1 MAWNLSRIREKVRMV
16 SGRLSAA
23 EMDNDEIDQYIN
35 EYFQYT
41 FPSQVKLERN
51 KVVYE
56 LFTEQNKQDYDAP
69 EGYLGFQPPAS
80 IDKQEIYWYQSWSLF
95 EDENPQN
102 IQRLTVGTGDG
113 STSSFTSSTNIIPIL
128 PGSMYISDGVEY
140 FEDLN
145 TVYTTDDVTI
155 TGSLGGSAT
164 INYSVGTISVS
175 FNTAPKDG
183 QTIDA
188 SFINYVAGRPTSVLW
203 NQNKFK
209 FYPVPDGA
217 YRFRV
222 QTYSL
227 SAVLKSDGTT
237 ATSFTEGSDQPL
249 LAQWGPCIAYGA
261 AKSILADNGDME
273 TFGQVSMLHT
283 EQLAL
288 VLRRTHE
295 NLLNQR
301 AGPNF

>member
-16 SGRLSAA
+16 SGRLSTA

-56 LFTEQNKQDYDAP
+56 LFTEQNKQEYEAP
-69 EGYLGFQPPAS
+69 EGFLGFEPPAS

-95 EDENPQN
+95 EHENPQN
-102 IQRLTVGTGDG
+102 VQRFTVGTGDG
-113 STSSFTSSTNIIPIL
+113 TTTDFTSATNIIPIL
-128 PGSMYISDGVEY
+128 PGSMYISDSVES
-140 FEDLN
+140 FQDLN

-155 TGSLGGSAT
+155 SGSLGGSAT
-164 INYSVGTISVS
+164 INYLSGSLEVS
-175 FNTAPKDG
+175 FNTAPADA
-183 QTIDA
+183 QNITA
-188 SFINYVAGRPTSVLW
+188 SFINYVSGRPSSVLW

-209 FYPVPDGA
+209 FYPVPDNS

-222 QTYSL
+222 QSYSL
-227 SAVLKSDGTT
+227 SSVLKSDGTT
-237 ATSFTEGSDQPL
+237 AISFTDGSDQPL
-249 LAQWGPCIAYGA
+249 ISQWGPCIAYGA

-295 NLLNQR
+295 NLMNQR